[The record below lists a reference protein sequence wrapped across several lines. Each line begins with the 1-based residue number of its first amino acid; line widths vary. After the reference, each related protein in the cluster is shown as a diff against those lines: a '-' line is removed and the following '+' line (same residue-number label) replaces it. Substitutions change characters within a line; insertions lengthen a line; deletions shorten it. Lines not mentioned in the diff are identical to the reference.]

1 MNFEFEIIKWFQQ
14 ISNNFLDIVAEL
26 ITMLGEQYL
35 LIIIV
40 VFVYFVYNKKLGEIF
55 AYSVIVSATLNNTV
69 KGVFQAKRPF
79 EVNPDIVNKR
89 PETSTGFSFPS
100 GHSQNAATFYTSLG
114 FIIRKKW
121 TWIVFGVII
130 SLVGLSRM
138 FLGVHFLRDVIFG
151 IILGIGIAFLGQY
164 LFNKY
169 GDNPRSKMILLGIT
183 ALVFLPFLFIFYNPD
198 YDAIGKFRD
207 FYTTYALYLGFALA
221 IIIENKYV
229 NFTCETALSKRV
241 YRFVIALFIFMA
253 IHFGLKSILPD
264 ENIFFDMLRYFLDGF
279 VTLGLFP
286 LSFKKLKL
294 L

>member
-55 AYSVIVSATLNNTV
+55 AYSVIVSATNNTV

-114 FIIRKKW
+114 FIIKKKW

-229 NFTCETALSKRV
+229 NF
-241 YRFVIALFIFMA
+241 MA